1 MGAKKKRPGD
11 PLRIVIGGILSK
23 KQPRNRV
30 TTTKYN
36 WLTFLPLNFYDQ
48 FRRAVYFYFLIITII
63 SFFVSKWSSQIN
75 GIP

>member
-1 MGAKKKRPGD
+1 MGAKKKIPGD
-11 PLRIVIGGILSK
+11 PLRIVIGGTTSK
-23 KQPRNRV
+23 RQSRNRV

-36 WLTFLPLNFYDQ
+36 WLTFLPINFYDQ

-63 SFFVSKWSSQIN
+63 SFFVSKWSSQIG